1 MLLTKNQIIKKL
13 EKNKDKIKSFGV
25 KKLWLFGSYA
35 RGEQKED
42 SDIDFLVEF
51 EKYDYLKELDLQTF
65 LYSLFEKD
73 SQVLEKN
80 NIRKDYRNFI
90 LNKSFKQE
98 VLI

>member
-1 MLLTKNQIIKKL
+1 MLLDKKQIIEKL
-13 EKNKDKIKSFGV
+13 EENKDKIKSFGV

>member
-35 RGEQKED
+35 RGEQDEN